1 MSGTSEI
8 EAEIAKTRAELQ
20 ATVDELSDR
29 LDPRANAARAVDETK
44 AAVADLRRKVTG
56 EERAVGEPE
65 ATTTGWVILGAGAAV
80 AATLV
85 AAVARKL

>member
-56 EERAVGEPE
+56 EERVAGEPE

-80 AATLV
+80 AAALV

>member
-1 MSGTSEI
+1 MSGIDDI

-44 AAVADLRRKVTG
+44 AAVADLRRRVTG
-56 EERAVGEPE
+56 EERTKGEPE
-65 ATTTGWVILGAGAAV
+65 ATTTGWVILGAGAA
-80 AATLV
+80 AALALV
-85 AAVARKL
+85 TAVVRKV